1 MTPSTIQSVETIA
14 RTCSLI
20 PPLDE
25 AAMAEAR
32 ARQNLLTKP
41 QGSLGRLE
49 ALSIQLA
56 GISGQPLPRMDRKAV
71 IVLAGDHGI
80 VAEGVSAYPAEVTAQ
95 MVLNFLRG
103 GAAVN
108 VLARLAD
115 RAILMVAGLPVDLKA
130 LPLAWP
136 DQDCGRAFGQL

>member
-1 MTPSTIQSVETIA
+1 MTPSTIQSVEMIA

-56 GISGQPLPRMDRKAV
+56 GISGQPLPRLDRKAV

-95 MVLNFLRG
+95 MVLNFLQG
-103 GAAVN
+103 GAAIN

-115 RAILMVAGLPVDLKA
+115 RAILMVAGLPVDLKV